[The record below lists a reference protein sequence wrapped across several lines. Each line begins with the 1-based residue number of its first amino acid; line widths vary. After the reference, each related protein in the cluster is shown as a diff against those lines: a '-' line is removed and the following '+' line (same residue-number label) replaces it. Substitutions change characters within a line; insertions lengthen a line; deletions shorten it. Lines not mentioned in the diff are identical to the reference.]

1 MPFEDSRRLTGSNLF
16 FASTGAV
23 LELAGVAPDESLVAG
38 WRERVGRARVA
49 LGWPCLPSD
58 AAASAPPDAVVRPH
72 QRGASFA
79 LSAPCDQL
87 FTATE
92 VNEWALCATLAGRDP
107 LHWAGLEDAMVAA
120 ATLDNDGVAPAD
132 PSVLDET
139 LAIERLRRLAG
150 AEAKPALC
158 SLLEAA
164 RDRGLAH
171 VLDDDELTLGSGR
184 GSATWRLDALPA
196 RDDVPWA
203 TLGDVPTAVVT
214 GSNGKT
220 TTVRLIAACAR
231 EQGSVPGYNCTD
243 GIVIDGVTVEPGDY
257 AGPVGARR
265 VLRDTRVRT
274 VVIEAARGGIL
285 RRGLALGRADVAV
298 VTNVSSDHFGEYGID
313 DLAAL
318 ADVKLTVGRVL
329 VPGGLLVLNAD
340 DPSLLERAPGLA
352 ARYGRGPRIGWFS
365 LDADS
370 SPLVAHRARGGWTC
384 GPRAGRLALHD
395 GARTHDLGPIDAMP
409 IAAGGSASYN
419 VANLA
424 AAALAA
430 VALGVPPA
438 AVARVCARFG
448 ADPDDNPG
456 RLMRYELRGATVLV
470 DYAHNPAGLAGLL
483 DVARHLRRG
492 DGRVAVLLGHAGNR
506 RDVDFDE
513 VARVVAGRGP
523 DYIVVKED
531 EAHLRGREP
540 GEIPRLLRA
549 SLRAHGM
556 RDEAIAMAA
565 SELDAVRHVLDW
577 ARPGDVLALPV
588 HSAAARAATLGLLRG
603 RGT

>member
-1 MPFEDSRRLTGSNLF
+1 MV
-16 FASTGAV
+16 AAV
-23 LELAGVAPDESLVAG
+23 TLDNAGVAPID
-38 WRERVGRARVA
+38 
-49 LGWPCLPSD
+49 
-58 AAASAPPDAVVRPH
+58 PP
-72 QRGASFA
+72 
-79 LSAPCDQL
+79 
-87 FTATE
+87 
-92 VNEWALCATLAGRDP
+92 
-107 LHWAGLEDAMVAA
+107 
-120 ATLDNDGVAPAD
+120 
-132 PSVLDET
+132 VLDET
-139 LAIERLRRLAG
+139 LAMARLQRLAG
-150 AEAKPALC
+150 AEARPALRR
-158 SLLEAA
+158 LLEAA
-164 RDRGLAH
+164 RDRGLSH
-171 VLDDDELTLGSGR
+171 VLDDDEFTLGSGR

-196 RDDVPWA
+196 VADVPWA
-203 TLGDVPTAVVT
+203 TLSDVPIALVT

-220 TTVRLIAACAR
+220 TTVRLIAACAS
-231 EQGSVPGYNCTD
+231 EQGAVSGYNCTD
-243 GIVIDGVTVEPGDY
+243 GIVVDGATVEPGDY

-265 VLRDTRVRT
+265 VLRDARVGT
-274 VVIEAARGGIL
+274 VVVEAARGGIL
-285 RRGLALGRADVAV
+285 RRGLALDRADVAV

-313 DLAAL
+313 DLGAL
-318 ADVKLTVGRVL
+318 ADAKLTVGRVL
-329 VPGGLLVLNAD
+329 VHGGLLVLNAD
-340 DPSLLERAPGLA
+340 DPSLAERAPGLA
-352 ARYGRGPRIGWFS
+352 ARYGREPRIGWFS

-370 SPLVAHRARGGWTC
+370 QLLAAHRQRGGWTC
-384 GPRAGRLALHD
+384 GPREGRLELYD
-395 GARTHDLGPIDAMP
+395 GSRAHDLGPVDAMP

-456 RLMRYELRGATVLV
+456 RLMRYQLRGATVLV

-506 RDVDFDE
+506 RDADFDD
-513 VARVVAGRGP
+513 VARVVAGRAP
-523 DYIVVKED
+523 DYVVVKED
-531 EAHLRGREP
+531 EAYLRGREP

-556 RDEAIAMAA
+556 QDDAIAMCA

-588 HSAAARAATLGLLRG
+588 HSAAARAATLDLVRG
-603 RGT
+603 RSA